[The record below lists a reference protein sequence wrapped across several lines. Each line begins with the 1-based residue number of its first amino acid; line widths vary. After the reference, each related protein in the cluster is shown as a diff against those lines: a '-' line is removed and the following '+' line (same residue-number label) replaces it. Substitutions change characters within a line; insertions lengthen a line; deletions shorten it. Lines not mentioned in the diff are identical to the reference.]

1 MNPYTVLVEGMIF
14 AAGKSGVEHKFV
26 LEKIPA
32 LDKRDLDEIIAELQ
46 RKYPDDGTSGVVL
59 YNFGKVLSFVTH
71 TSIGEQLADAL
82 KRKKQKELST
92 ALLEVLAIIAYQQP
106 ITKAEVE
113 QIRENRN
120 CDYAIGALCEAN
132 LIEVKGRKDT
142 LGRPKLYGT
151 TQNFLERFELK
162 SLRSLPSKKEIE
174 ERIKILHIEA
184 EREEMLFREKDDEL
198 GSDAYNETPLDA
210 VAPIDADNDD
220 YDEDEAPVGAGE
232 DGGYDDTDY
241 DEVAADEAEADDAD
255 SADDIE
261 DADYADDT
269 DEPSDEADTDE
280 AEIDDTADAFTD
292 DEEVWDDSTDDE

>member
-1 MNPYTVLVEGMIF
+1 MANPNTVLVEGMIF

-32 LDKRDLDEIIAELQ
+32 LDKRELEEVIKELQ
-46 RKYPDDGTSGVVL
+46 RKYPDDGTSGIVL

-71 TSIGEQLADAL
+71 SSIGDQLAEAL

-113 QIRENRN
+113 QIREGRN

-162 SLRSLPSKKEIE
+162 SLRSLPSKREIE
-174 ERIKILHIEA
+174 ERIKILNIEA
-184 EREEMLFREKDDEL
+184 ERAEMLFREKDDAL
-198 GSDAYNETPLDA
+198 GSDEASGETEAYDMPYQEGDIDLD
-210 VAPIDADNDD
+210 I
-220 YDEDEAPVGAGE
+220 DEDEAPVGAGE
-232 DGGYDDTDY
+232 EGGYDDTDY
-241 DEVAADEAEADDAD
+241 DEVAADA
-255 SADDIE
+255 
-261 DADYADDT
+261 
-269 DEPSDEADTDE
+269 SDEQEDTEEEED
-280 AEIDDTADAFTD
+280 DAFTD
-292 DEEVWDDSTDDE
+292 EEEVWDDSDDEE

>member
-1 MNPYTVLVEGMIF
+1 MTNPNTVLVEGMIF

-32 LDKRDLDEIIAELQ
+32 IDKRELEEIIAELQ
-46 RKYPDDGTSGVVL
+46 RKYPDDGTSGIVL

-71 TSIGEQLADAL
+71 SSIGDQLAEAL

-113 QIRENRN
+113 QIREGRN

-162 SLRSLPSKKEIE
+162 SLRSLPSKREIE
-174 ERIKILHIEA
+174 ERIKILNIEA
-184 EREEMLFREKDDEL
+184 ERAEMLFREKDDAL
-198 GSDAYNETPLDA
+198 GSDEGAERETEAYDVPYQEGD
-210 VAPIDADNDD
+210 V
-220 YDEDEAPVGAGE
+220 DEYEAPVGAGE
-232 DGGYDDTDY
+232 EGGYDDTDY
-241 DEVAADEAEADDAD
+241 DEVAADEADFVEDTASDGEEADA
-255 SADDIE
+255 
-261 DADYADDT
+261 
-269 DEPSDEADTDE
+269 
-280 AEIDDTADAFTD
+280 IDDAFTD
-292 DEEVWDDSTDDE
+292 EEEVWDDSDDEE

>member
-1 MNPYTVLVEGMIF
+1 MANPNTVLVEGMIF

-32 LDKRDLDEIIAELQ
+32 LDKRELEEVIKELQ
-46 RKYPDDGTSGVVL
+46 RKYPDDGTSGIVL

-71 TSIGEQLADAL
+71 SSIGDQLAEAL

-113 QIRENRN
+113 QIREGRN

-162 SLRSLPSKKEIE
+162 SLRSLPSKREIE
-174 ERIKILHIEA
+174 ERIKILNIEA
-184 EREEMLFREKDDEL
+184 ERAEMLFREKDDAL
-198 GSDAYNETPLDA
+198 GSDEASGETEAYDMPYQEGDIDLD
-210 VAPIDADNDD
+210 I
-220 YDEDEAPVGAGE
+220 DEDEAPVGAGE
-232 DGGYDDTDY
+232 EGGYDDTDY
-241 DEVAADEAEADDAD
+241 DEVAADASDEQDDAEEE
-255 SADDIE
+255 AQE
-261 DADYADDT
+261 
-269 DEPSDEADTDE
+269 EPVE
-280 AEIDDTADAFTD
+280 DAFTD
-292 DEEVWDDSTDDE
+292 EEEVWDDSDDEE